1 LETGSHPVGSLRER
15 HRAET
20 SAAILDAAEQAI
32 GEEGLHAA
40 RMERIAAGAGVSVG
54 TLYNHFEDR
63 DALVQALFDSRSS
76 TLRKLLAEAVTT
88 SVGRPVRE
96 QVQEMLRAVAV
107 HARAHGRF
115 FTALMAEHQG
125 PSRLRPPIAARAVL
139 SSCAA
144 EMIARGI
151 ASGEIGED
159 PHGILTDAL
168 VALARLAL
176 ARALEGR
183 ADEPELAALATLF
196 ARGAAR

>member
-1 LETGSHPVGSLRER
+1 LEPGSRPVSSLRKR

-32 GEEGLHAA
+32 GDEGLHAA

-63 DALVQALFDSRSS
+63 DALVQALFESRSA
-76 TLRKLLAEAVTT
+76 TLHELLAEALTMAI
-88 SVGRPVRE
+88 GRPVRE
-96 QVQEMLRAVAV
+96 QVLAMLHAVVV

-115 FTALMAEHQG
+115 FTALMAEHLG
-125 PSRLRPPIAARAVL
+125 PSKLRPPAAARAEL
-139 SSCAA
+139 ASCAR
-144 EMIARGI
+144 EVISRGI
-151 ASGEIGED
+151 ASGEIAGD
-159 PHGILTDAL
+159 PHGIVADAL
-168 VALARLAL
+168 VSLSRLAL